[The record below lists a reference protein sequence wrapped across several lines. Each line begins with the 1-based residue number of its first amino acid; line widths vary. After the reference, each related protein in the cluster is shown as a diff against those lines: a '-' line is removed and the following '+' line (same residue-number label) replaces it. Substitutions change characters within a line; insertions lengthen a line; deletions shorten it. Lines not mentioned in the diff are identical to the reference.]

1 MSSVFFFLLSVLL
14 VSISDSWGA
23 CTSGTFTYTQGL
35 TLPDCYGGR
44 NCNTPGFPQ
53 GVTMCYNVLQD
64 CGHGCPLVVDNSRYI
79 GGVLSPSFLT
89 GNFAIGSSV
98 CLNANTGCTKV
109 SGTPHCYYRN
119 KCDSQAEADS
129 VNCANDPTGP
139 ACKPTYHCQNSGG
152 AEPGGVGGSPSR
164 ALIFRCVGGV
174 CTQTA
179 TLNGSCQDWG
189 YCGEGES
196 DCNVPDTS
204 GHPPCR
210 RSGAE
215 YISGRSCYYQCADGS
230 SMRCNPVSTDYIA
243 GSQWAGRCPDSPPS
257 SCYRSSSSAAPGS
270 SDSGGSS
277 PAPGSSDSGGS
288 SGSGGSGDDSG
299 EYMQVLEAIKDTLHR
314 ANMQRDAVNGLLGD
328 IADNSFNNWR
338 INYVTSQGVDQLNNR
353 LSTLQERILPIAEAS
368 RASADSS
375 TSLLTAINDYL
386 RDDSLWQHPDT
397 SYNPLLRDIKDAL
410 GSGGSVRD
418 SAFARWWSDY
428 NQDTAAQKGVLGKIY
443 DNIKDSRDSVLSR
456 NCTGFN
462 ECIAVYKDIGYC
474 KNAWGVSTVD
484 CVDGGSPLD
493 NVLNVE
499 ASILS
504 TLWDAIWGEDSTAV
518 DTVSR
523 LDTSVTFSPE
533 KDTAQGWLSRAFS
546 ALFSPESTQS
556 ILQKVERMKDS
567 VEQAKND
574 SVKVQPD
581 SLWLDSSQAAAYI
594 QNMLLPPGTV
604 NECWVCHADLGTF
617 GGLAPDG
624 LSIDVDFGNFAGFDF
639 CAIIRAVVKISAFVV
654 CMSLT
659 LGSWMAA
666 FGYNPKND
674 A

>member
-14 VSISDSWGA
+14 VAAGDGWGSSVVKDTSFRYIAASPGIAYPRDMCGLVSCPSKPLCSLVKLLRVHMGGEAAYSCPTDRSIVSGS
-23 CTSGTFTYTQGL
+23 CTSGGSTCSF
-35 TLPDCYGGR
+35 DCRY
-44 NCNTPGFPQ
+44 NCYQT
-53 GVTMCYNVLQD
+53 
-64 CGHGCPLVVDNSRYI
+64 
-79 GGVLSPSFLT
+79 
-89 GNFAIGSSV
+89 
-98 CLNANTGCTKV
+98 
-109 SGTPHCYYRN
+109 
-119 KCDSQAEADS
+119 QAEADS
-129 VNCANDPTGP
+129 ASCVKDPTGP

-152 AEPGGVGGSPSR
+152 AEPGGVGGAPPR
-164 ALIFRCVGGV
+164 ALIFRCVAGV

-179 TLNGSCQDWG
+179 TLNGTCQDWG

-204 GHPPCR
+204 GHPPCK

-230 SMRCNPVSTDYIA
+230 SMRCNPISTDYIA

-257 SCYRSSSSAAPGS
+257 SCYRSSSSGAPGSSGSGTSSPAPGS

-277 PAPGSSDSGGS
+277 PAPGSS
-288 SGSGGSGDDSG
+288 GSGDDSG
-299 EYMQVLEAIKDTLHR
+299 EYMEVLEAIKDTLHN
-314 ANMQRDAVNGLLGD
+314 ANLQRDNVNSLLGD

-338 INYVTSQGVDQLNNR
+338 INYVTSQGVDGINNR
-353 LSTLQERILPIAEAS
+353 LSTLQERFLPIAEAS

-375 TSLLTAINDYL
+375 TSLLTAINEYL
-386 RDDSLWQHPDT
+386 RDDSVWRHPDT

-418 SAFARWWSDY
+418 SAFARWWADY

-443 DNIKDSRDSVLSR
+443 DNIKSNRDSVLSR

-462 ECIAVYKDIGYC
+462 ECLAVYKKIDYC

-493 NVLNVE
+493 NILNVE
-499 ASILS
+499 SSILS

-567 VEQAKND
+567 VEQAKKD

-594 QNMLLPPGTV
+594 QDMLLPPGTV
-604 NECWVCHADLGTF
+604 NECWVCHADLGTL

-624 LSIDVDFGNFAGFDF
+624 LSIDVDFANFGGFDF
-639 CAIIRAVVKISAFVV
+639 CAIIRAVVKIAAFVV